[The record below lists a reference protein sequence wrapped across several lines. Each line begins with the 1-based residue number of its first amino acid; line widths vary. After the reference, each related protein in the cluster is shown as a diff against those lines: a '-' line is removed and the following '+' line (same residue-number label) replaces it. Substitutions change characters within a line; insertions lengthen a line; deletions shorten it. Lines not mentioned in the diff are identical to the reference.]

1 MDKDNRKRI
10 AANGGGISTSVL
22 IYMALHDDDALRFG
36 SKRLNR
42 ITAWAVRKSSQI
54 NHSPDR
60 LHDCRKQIAGH
71 GLDYQLQRD
80 FIHVLL
86 KGLKF
91 TGKLEYTGAWEGAE
105 TTYTIIF
112 LALHELYGLGPQRL
126 KRIQRRIKS
135 YAWFIREGTT
145 HVLQYMKCL
154 KLECGQK
161 YRALDLYEKQYGEVR
176 L

>member
-1 MDKDNRKRI
+1 MDKDSRKRI
-10 AANGGGISTSVL
+10 AANGGSTSTSVL

-42 ITAWAVRKSSQI
+42 LTTWAVKKSSQI
-54 NHSPDR
+54 NHSPAR
-60 LHDCRKQIAGH
+60 LQVCRGQIARH
-71 GLDYQLQRD
+71 GLDYQMQRD

-105 TTYTIIF
+105 ATYTIIF

-126 KRIQRRIKS
+126 QRIQQRIKS

-145 HVLQYMKCL
+145 NVLQYMKCL
-154 KLECGQK
+154 KMECGQQ
-161 YRALDLYEKQYGEVR
+161 YEALDLYEKQCGEVQ